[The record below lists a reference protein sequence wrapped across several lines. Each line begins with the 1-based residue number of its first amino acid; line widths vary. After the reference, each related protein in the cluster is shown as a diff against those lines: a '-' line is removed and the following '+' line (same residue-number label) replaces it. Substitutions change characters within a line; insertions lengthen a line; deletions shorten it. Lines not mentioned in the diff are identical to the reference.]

1 MAGELLSSVPESARS
16 ESSGDTGPRC
26 KPAES
31 PTVLIRLATDR
42 SFYKYRAARLKAR
55 RQLWLKVH
63 LWLGLTAGLVFALIG
78 LTGSVLVFWQ
88 ELDGWLNP
96 ELHRVSAPPQGR
108 AAYRPLNEL
117 VQAADAVMP
126 PGARRSTMY
135 YPRHEG
141 LAFWFFYEL
150 PVAGEKDPQSLN
162 AFVDP
167 YTAEVKGTRVW
178 ASSERIF
185 DRPLVSFLFELHYDL
200 LLGWDRGS
208 WIVGVIGI
216 LAFLSTLTGL
226 IVWWPLTGKWKQAFT
241 LKRRASVERFN
252 HDLHKTFGVYSTLML
267 LAVLISGVYFN
278 FGDRFRW
285 LVSCFSAVTP
295 VKQFKSTP
303 LPGATPISPD
313 DALARANERYPEGK
327 LYWFSVPNQPEAA
340 YVLTKHV
347 DFGGVFMGRRQIVV
361 DQYSG
366 EILHVADPLTGT
378 AGNVLLQWQ
387 WPLHSGQVLRMPGR
401 ILVLSSG
408 IACAVLF
415 VTGVILWL
423 HKRRARTTG
432 RHRRNNGRRISPG

>member
-1 MAGELLSSVPESARS
+1 MSKSARNQ
-16 ESSGDTGPRC
+16 SSGNTGPRR

-31 PTVLIRLATDR
+31 PTVLARPATDR
-42 SFYKYRAARLKAR
+42 SSYQHRLARLKAR
-55 RQLWLKVH
+55 RRLWLKVH
-63 LWLGLTAGLVFALIG
+63 LWLGLTIGLVFALIG
-78 LTGSVLVFWQ
+78 LTGSILVFWQ
-88 ELDGWLNP
+88 EIDAWLNP
-96 ELHRVSAPPQGR
+96 ALHEVAAPPEGR

-126 PGARRSTMY
+126 SGARRSTMY

-162 AFVDP
+162 ALVDP
-167 YTAEVKGTRVW
+167 YTGEVKGTRVW
-178 ASSERIF
+178 ASPERIF
-185 DRPLVSFLFELHYDL
+185 ERPLVSFLFELHYDL
-200 LLGWDRGS
+200 LLGWERGG

-252 HDLHKTFGVYSTLML
+252 HDLHKTFGVYSALVL
-267 LAVLISGVYFN
+267 LTVLISGVYFN

-285 LVSCFSAVTP
+285 LVNCFSPVTP

-313 DALARANERYPEGK
+313 DALARANERYPEGR
-327 LYWFSVPNQPEAA
+327 LYWFSAPNTPNDA

-347 DFGGVFMGRRQIVV
+347 DFGGIFTGRRQIVV

-378 AGNVLLQWQ
+378 AGNVFIQWQ

-401 ILVLSSG
+401 ILVLLSG

-415 VTGVILWL
+415 STGVVRWL
-423 HKRRARTTG
+423 QKRRARMTG
-432 RHRRNNGRRISPG
+432 RYRRHSD